1 MVKDQ
6 KSHYNNVQK
15 KVKFDVKTIII
26 NSSQENFYHQ
36 GKYVNILQNLLAS
49 KNATKTSNK
58 DGNLVVT
65 INDVVESNQRIT
77 KYIYSYIFKNIKV

>member
-1 MVKDQ
+1 MVKNQ
-6 KSHYNNVQK
+6 KPHYNNVEK
-15 KVKFDVKTIII
+15 KVKFDVKTIIV

-36 GKYVNILQNLLAS
+36 GKYKNVLQNLLAS

-58 DGNLVVT
+58 NGNLVVT
-65 INDVVESNQRIT
+65 INDVIESNSRIT